1 MKNEN
6 LPEKIDNENL
16 PFNFKR
22 QLVSDEDI
30 RKHWGRIATRIFGG
44 GETEH
49 SLEPKDKEGEQGLI

>member
-22 QLVSDEDI
+22 QLVSDEDT
-30 RKHWGRIATRIFGG
+30 RKHWDRIATRIFKRSEAEHPLDPKENK
-44 GETEH
+44 GENH
-49 SLEPKDKEGEQGLI
+49 A

>member
-22 QLVSDEDI
+22 QLVSDKDI
-30 RKHWGRIATRIFGG
+30 RKHWDRIATGIFRG
-44 GETEH
+44 GEAEYP
-49 SLEPKDKEGEQGLI
+49 LEPQDNKAENKA

>member
-22 QLVSDEDI
+22 QLVSDENI
-30 RKHWGRIATRIFGG
+30 RKHWDRIATRIFRG
-44 GETEH
+44 GEAEYP
-49 SLEPKDKEGEQGLI
+49 LEPKDNKEDNKA

>member
-6 LPEKIDNENL
+6 LPEKIDNENP

-30 RKHWGRIATRIFGG
+30 RKHWDRIATRIFSG
-44 GETEH
+44 GEAEYP
-49 SLEPKDKEGEQGLI
+49 LEPKDNKGENKA

>member
-22 QLVSDEDI
+22 QLVSDEDT
-30 RKHWGRIATRIFGG
+30 RKHWDRIATRIFGG
-44 GETEH
+44 GETKH
-49 SLEPKDKEGEQGLI
+49 PLKPKDNKRENKF